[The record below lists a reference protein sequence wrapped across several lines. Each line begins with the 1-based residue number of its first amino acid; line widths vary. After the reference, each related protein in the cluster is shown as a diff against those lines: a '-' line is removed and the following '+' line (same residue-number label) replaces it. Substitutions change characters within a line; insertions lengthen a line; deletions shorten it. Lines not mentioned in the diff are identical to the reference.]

1 MISTRSCIACRSR
14 ESSTALLHLVMR
26 AGEVLPDPLH
36 MMGGR
41 GAWLHPRRHCFD
53 VARQRRSFGRAFKTS
68 EELSTERLELYLD
81 HGTMS

>member
-1 MISTRSCIACRSR
+1 
-14 ESSTALLHLVMR
+14 
-26 AGEVLPDPLH
+26 